1 MSTLGMEPVG
11 LHCNHSELL
20 PAQLEDQCPNPST
33 SFHASLQK
41 RHLHSTI
48 SGLSIVGGCLS
59 VHVIFPR
66 FFFKKTHDFML
77 LFMQYLHPMHSDLII
92 FHCELDEKTSCC
104 AISIKRPQLLG
115 FSTGSQSESAEVV
128 VVQSTTALA
137 AALHISA
144 VVYRLA
150 APKTLGK
157 GLTPGC
163 CPWWFIWATRTLF
176 AAAPSLILEHYALP
190 REG

>member
-59 VHVIFPR
+59 VHVLFPR
-66 FFFKKTHDFML
+66 FFFNKTHDFML

-92 FHCELDEKTSCC
+92 FHCEFDEKKTAVQYLSNVLN
-104 AISIKRPQLLG
+104 SLDSQLVLSLNQLKSLLFNQRLPWRPLSTFRLSFIVRQLTKH
-115 FSTGSQSESAEVV
+115 SVK
-128 VVQSTTALA
+128 
-137 AALHISA
+137 ALHPGA
-144 VVYRLA
+144 V
-150 APKTLGK
+150 LG
-157 GLTPGC
+157 GLSGLHGHCSQP
-163 CPWWFIWATRTLF
+163 LH
-176 AAAPSLILEHYALP
+176 L
-190 REG
+190 